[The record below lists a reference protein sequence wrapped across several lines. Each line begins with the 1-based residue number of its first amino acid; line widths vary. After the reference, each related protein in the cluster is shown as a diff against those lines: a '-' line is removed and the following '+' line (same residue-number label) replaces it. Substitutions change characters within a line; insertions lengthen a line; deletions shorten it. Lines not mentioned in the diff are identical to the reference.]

1 MAYPYTIPSPAFAIG
16 APVVA
21 GQHNANWNSIATY
34 VNDISTGVNINPGV
48 IGSTKIADNAIITV
62 KIADQNVTSAKLQD
76 SIVLVTPN
84 IGVATGTSL
93 NLSGT
98 LTVGGA
104 VVFSGNVGVAGNVT
118 VTGNVVYNVA
128 TSTSGGS
135 YTLLLTDS
143 GKVVEISSVG
153 TVLVPT
159 FANAAFAVG
168 TQIVILRTG
177 AGAVDVVGDTGVTV
191 NATPGLNLRAQW
203 SSATLLKR
211 ATNTWVL
218 MGDLSA

>member
-16 APVVA
+16 QPVVA

-48 IGSTKIADNAIITV
+48 IGSSKIADGAIITA
-62 KIADQNVTSAKLQD
+62 KIADQNVTSGKLQD

-84 IGVATGTSL
+84 IGAATGTSL
-93 NLSGT
+93 TLSGN
-98 LTVGGA
+98 LTV
-104 VVFSGNVGVAGNVT
+104 SGNVAVSGNF
-118 VTGNVVYNVA
+118 VYNVA

-135 YTLLLTDS
+135 YTLLLTDN
-143 GKVVEISSVG
+143 GKVVEISG
-153 TVLVPT
+153 AGAVLVPT
-159 FANAAFAVG
+159 NASVAFPVG
-168 TQIVILRTG
+168 AQIVILRTG
-177 AGAVDVVGDTGVTV
+177 AGAVNVVGDTGVTV
-191 NATPGLNLRAQW
+191 DATPGLNLRAQW

-211 ATNTWVL
+211 ATDTWVL

>member
-104 VVFSGNVGVAGNVT
+104 VVFSGNVAVA
-118 VTGNVVYNVA
+118 GNVVYNVA

-168 TQIVILRTG
+168 AQIVILRTG

>member
-1 MAYPYTIPSPAFAIG
+1 MAYPYTIPSPAFQIG
-16 APVVA
+16 QPVVA
-21 GQHNANWNSIATY
+21 GQHNANWNSIASY

-48 IGSTKIADNAIITV
+48 IGSSKIADGAIITT
-62 KIADQNVTSAKLQD
+62 KIADQNVTSGKLQD
-76 SIVLVTPN
+76 SIVLVTPD

-104 VVFSGNVGVAGNVT
+104 AVFSGNVAVS
-118 VTGNVVYNVA
+118 GNVVYNVA
-128 TSTSGGS
+128 TTTSAGS

-143 GKVVEISSVG
+143 GKVVEISSAG

-159 FANAAFAVG
+159 NASVAFPVG
-168 TQIVILRTG
+168 AQIVVLRTG
-177 AGAVDVVGDTGVTV
+177 AGAVNVVGDTGVTV

-211 ATNTWVL
+211 ATDTWVL

>member
-1 MAYPYTIPSPAFAIG
+1 MAYPYTIPSPAFQIG

-21 GQHNANWNSIATY
+21 GQHNANWNSIASY

-48 IGSTKIADNAIITV
+48 IGSTKIADGAIITD
-62 KIADQNVTSAKLQD
+62 KIADYNVTSIKLQN

-104 VVFSGNVGVAGNVT
+104 AIFSGNVAVS
-118 VTGNVVYNVA
+118 GNVVYNVA
-128 TSTSGGS
+128 TTTSAGS

-143 GKVVEISSVG
+143 GKVLEISSAG

-159 FANAAFAVG
+159 NASVAFPVG
-168 TQIVILRTG
+168 AQIVILRTG
-177 AGAVDVVGDTGVTV
+177 VGAVNVVGDTGVTV

-211 ATNTWVL
+211 ATDTWVL

>member
-1 MAYPYTIPSPAFAIG
+1 MAYPYTIPSPAFQIG
-16 APVVA
+16 QPVVA
-21 GQHNANWNSIATY
+21 GQHNANWNSIASY

-48 IGSTKIADNAIITV
+48 IGSSKIADGAIITT
-62 KIADQNVTSAKLQD
+62 KIADQNVTSGKLQD

-84 IGVATGTSL
+84 IGAATGISL
-93 NLSGT
+93 SLSGN
-98 LTVGGA
+98 LTV
-104 VVFSGNVGVAGNVT
+104 SGNVA

-128 TSTSGGS
+128 TTTSAGA
-135 YTLLLTDS
+135 YTLLLTDN
-143 GKVVEISSVG
+143 GKVVEISSAG
-153 TVLVPT
+153 AVLVPT
-159 FANAAFAVG
+159 NASVAFPTG

-177 AGAVDVVGDTGVTV
+177 AGAVNVVGDTGVTV

-211 ATNTWVL
+211 ATDTWVL